1 VEIGVDGERK
11 RDGASVATIALVNL
25 DPIQRKPQLCR
36 PFLAILFA
44 EFVLSP
50 LEVSKFLSRRFEET
64 AALAIVECVP
74 S

>member
-1 VEIGVDGERK
+1 
-11 RDGASVATIALVNL
+11 VNL

-50 LEVSKFLSRRFEET
+50 LEFSKFLSSRFEET
-64 AALAIVECVP
+64 VTPL
-74 S
+74 